1 MVVDAHPARDRSPAV
16 RPFVVRAR
24 YPSGAAMR
32 PRRYADRGTSEHVA
46 ECLRRAGCSVAVV
59 YVPTLSG
66 EPAVAT
72 FRPPVRSPSTRREP
86 SIWLVDAVDQRFG
99 AVAGNGRE
107 VLRCRIS

>member
-32 PRRYADRGTSEHVA
+32 SRRYADRGTSEHVA

-59 YVPTLSG
+59 YVPTNQVN
-66 EPAVAT
+66 PPW
-72 FRPPVRSPSTRREP
+72 RPFDRP
-86 SIWLVDAVDQRFG
+86 
-99 AVAGNGRE
+99 
-107 VLRCRIS
+107 